1 MAAME
6 EDWIFIGDAAGC
18 SSDTDSASDDDDSG
32 FMIVRRGR
40 KGGDHSVVVRV
51 DAAAQPRV
59 AAVAMPQP
67 TPPGPGLSFRVVSSD
82 GGGRR
87 EHPGCNDE
95 PSESFHDDIDND
107 RSDTEDDFSG
117 SDEEAENGNRD
128 IFHML
133 FPRAMACD
141 ANIDNYEDESEHVY
155 IDDDEEDE
163 NGSSFDIDSSD
174 GEEEAATATTACDWY
189 NAEDDGIADVAENG
203 NQDIFDMLLPRE
215 RTIDDAAMTSANIF
229 RMLFP
234 RAKACESENGYID
247 YEAEFGMLL
256 PRECAIHAD
265 IDSSDDGEE
274 DAATVTADIF
284 RMLFPTAT
292 ACVANI
298 GDSEDGSEHRYIDY
312 EAEFGMLLP
321 RECAIIDDYEDES
334 EHVYIDYEA
343 EFGMLLPRERALFT
357 SAAQS
362 GPAEA
367 LFTFTVRSRE
377 RALVAIEDEVR
388 RRREA
393 AQQEL
398 DRALARQAAAAAEAL
413 ESALRG
419 GTTTAKRQATGVTQ
433 PAVADLDAPAD
444 FNFII
449 GVCMFVYLVV
459 SLFL

>member
-1 MAAME
+1 M
-6 EDWIFIGDAAGC
+6 EDWIFIGDGAGG

-32 FMIVRRGR
+32 FTIVRRGR

-59 AAVAMPQP
+59 AAVARPMPQP
-67 TPPGPGLSFRVVSSD
+67 TPPDSDSD

-95 PSESFHDDIDND
+95 PSESFHDYIDND

-128 IFHML
+128 IFPML
-133 FPRAMACD
+133 FPRATACD
-141 ANIDNYEDESEHVY
+141 ANIDNYEDESEHGY
-155 IDDDEEDE
+155 IGDEEEDE
-163 NGSSFDIDSSD
+163 DGSSFDIDSSD
-174 GEEEAATATTACDWY
+174 GEEEAATSTAACGGY

-215 RTIDDAAMTSANIF
+215 RTIDDAAAMTTANIF

-234 RAKACESENGYID
+234 RAKAC
-247 YEAEFGMLL
+247 
-256 PRECAIHAD
+256 
-265 IDSSDDGEE
+265 
-274 DAATVTADIF
+274 
-284 RMLFPTAT
+284 
-292 ACVANI
+292 VANI
-298 GDSEDGSEHRYIDY
+298 IDDDYEDESEHGYIDY

-388 RRREA
+388 RRRREA

-419 GTTTAKRQATGVTQ
+419 GTTTAKWQATGVTQ
-433 PAVADLDAPAD
+433 PAVAELDAPAD

-449 GVCMFVYLVV
+449 GVCVFVYLVV
-459 SLFL
+459 SLFFL

>member
-6 EDWIFIGDAAGC
+6 EDWIFIGDGAGG

-40 KGGDHSVVVRV
+40 KGGDHRF
-51 DAAAQPRV
+51 DAAAHPRV
-59 AAVAMPQP
+59 AAVAVAMPQP

-133 FPRAMACD
+133 FPRATGTACD
-141 ANIDNYEDESEHVY
+141 ANIDNYEDESEHGY

-163 NGSSFDIDSSD
+163 DGSSFDIDSSD
-174 GEEEAATATTACDWY
+174 GEEEAATATAACDWY
-189 NAEDDGIADVAENG
+189 NAEDDDGIADVAENG

-215 RTIDDAAMTSANIF
+215 RTIDDAAMTTANIF

-234 RAKACESENGYID
+234 RAKAC
-247 YEAEFGMLL
+247 
-256 PRECAIHAD
+256 
-265 IDSSDDGEE
+265 
-274 DAATVTADIF
+274 
-284 RMLFPTAT
+284 
-292 ACVANI
+292 VANI
-298 GDSEDGSEHRYIDY
+298 IDGDSEDGSEHRYIDY

-377 RALVAIEDEVR
+377 RALVAIEEVR